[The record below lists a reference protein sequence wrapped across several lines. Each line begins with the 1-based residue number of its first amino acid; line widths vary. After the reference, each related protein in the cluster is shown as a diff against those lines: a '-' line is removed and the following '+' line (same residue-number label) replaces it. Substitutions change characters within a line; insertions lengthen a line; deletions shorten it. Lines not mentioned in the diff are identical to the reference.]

1 MAIAQVLQQQSK
13 HILILGFIA
22 LLTACG
28 GGGGGGSKE
37 DTKPDNF
44 SFTAQTNAAPS
55 AEATSNAITIAGIN
69 KETDISIS
77 AGGLYSIDN
86 GAFTATAG
94 KVTSGKTIKVKLTS
108 AAASN
113 TPKVATLTVGGVT
126 AAFSVT
132 TASDTTAP
140 TVQVLF
146 PPAASLTEGITVKV
160 RGTATDADST
170 ITSLTVAGVP
180 ATSTAVPPAK
190 SFSTWTAEVSLARGI
205 NSVVVAVTDAFQ
217 NTNANA
223 ASLSIQS
230 SADLTAANT
239 PNSAIPF
246 SNPWGIAL
254 DATRNRVLVTDR
266 NIDAVVAVD
275 LGTGVR
281 TILSDSSTPNAIN
294 PFSGARKIDLDEAN
308 NRAFVLDDDFNS
320 ILAVNL
326 TDGSRTIISD
336 ANTPAN
342 DTSNPLS
349 LPYDMIFDS
358 ARNRLLIADNHNLGR
373 EIIAINL
380 ATGVRSV
387 LSSDSVP
394 DGINVLSDVGNIAL
408 DSANNRLLV
417 ADSVLDAIVAVDL
430 TTGARHILSG
440 INMSGPQTSIS
451 IAFAIALNPADNQAL
466 ITTGYTLATALGV
479 VAVNPTSGVRGIVS
493 NSTIPNANNLLIR
506 PFDFVVDSTR
516 NQLFVVENTLKAIV
530 VVDLATG
537 ERVILSK

>member
-1 MAIAQVLQQQSK
+1 MAIAQVFQQQSK
-13 HILILGFIA
+13 PILILGFIA
-22 LLTACG
+22 FLTACG

-37 DTKPDNF
+37 DATPDNF
-44 SFTAQTNAAPS
+44 NFTAQTNAAPN
-55 AEATSNAITIAGIN
+55 AEATSNAIIIAGIN

-86 GAFTATAG
+86 GAFTAAAG
-94 KVTSGKTIKVKLTS
+94 KVTSGKTINVKLTS

-140 TVQVLF
+140 SVQILF
-146 PPAASLTEGITVKV
+146 PPAVSLTEGITVKV
-160 RGTATDADST
+160 RGTAADVDSS

-190 SFSTWTAEVSLARGI
+190 NFSTWTAEVPLARGI
-205 NSVVVAVTDAFQ
+205 NSIVVAVTDAFQ
-217 NTNANA
+217 NANANA

-266 NIDAVVAVD
+266 IIDAVVAVD
-275 LGTGVR
+275 LGSGVR

-326 TDGSRTIISD
+326 TDGSRTIISSS
-336 ANTPAN
+336 NIPAN
-342 DTSNPLS
+342 DTSNL
-349 LPYDMIFDS
+349 LTFPYDMEFDS
-358 ARNRLLIADNHNLGR
+358 ARNRLLIADYDLQ
-373 EIIAINL
+373 AIL
-380 ATGVRSV
+380 SVDIATGARSV
-387 LSSDSVP
+387 LSGYDVP
-394 DGINVLSDVGNIAL
+394 DGVNIFSDVSTIAL
-408 DSANNRLLV
+408 DKINNRLL
-417 ADSVLDAIVAVDL
+417 SVDRTLGALMAVDL
-430 TTGARHILSG
+430 ITGSRQIISG
-440 INMSGPQTSIS
+440 ANMSGPQTSVG

-479 VAVNPTSGVRGIVS
+479 LTVNPTSGVRGIVS
-493 NSTIPNANNLLIR
+493 NSTTPNANNLLIR
-506 PFDFVVDSTR
+506 PFDFVVDSAR